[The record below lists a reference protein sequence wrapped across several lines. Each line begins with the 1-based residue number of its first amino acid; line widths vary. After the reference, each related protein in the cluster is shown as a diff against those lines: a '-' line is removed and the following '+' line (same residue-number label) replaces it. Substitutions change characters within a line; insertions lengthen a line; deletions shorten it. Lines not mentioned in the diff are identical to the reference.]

1 MVDGSCD
8 VGGLVSCRFGDIGQ
22 SDESG
27 LILIRMYNA
36 LPPLITALRQQALH
50 ADGSPASDVE
60 LVETHG
66 AWVLLAGS
74 SAYKI
79 KKPVSLPFMDFGT
92 LALRRSACQ
101 AEVRLNRRF
110 ETADP
115 ASHLYLQALPIVGT
129 VDQPRWGTPGEDD
142 DNAIEWAVHMR
153 RFNEDHRLDHL
164 CARGALKPEHL
175 TSLAQRMATFQAA
188 AAVASPDSAWGLTDG
203 VLAFARDNFAT
214 LRSGLTDARDAAHID
229 PLSRWTESRFSQLA
243 PLLTQRLSEG
253 RVREGHGDLH
263 LANLVLIGNEVVP
276 FDGIEFND
284 ALRWIDVASDMAF
297 VWMDLLDHGQS
308 GLANGLLSDW
318 LDASGDA
325 TAPAVLPFFAVYRA
339 LVRAKVAVIRSQQ
352 TGADVATS
360 LNQARAYTAMA
371 QGIAQP
377 PAPQLVITH
386 GLSGSGKTWASSR
399 WLQAEAS
406 GRAIRL
412 RSDVERK
419 RLHGL
424 GATQASGSGL
434 NTGLYSPQAHT
445 DTYAHLLERTRQL
458 LAAGW
463 SVLVDAA
470 FLRRHEREAF
480 AALANAVN
488 CPFHILATE
497 APLAVL
503 RERITARQARGGDAS
518 EATLIV
524 LEQQLGWLESLSA
537 AERAHCLPEHAL
549 TKSW

>member
-1 MVDGSCD
+1 MAPA
-8 VGGLVSCRFGDIGQ
+8 LP
-22 SDESG
+22 G
-27 LILIRMYNA
+27 LINA
-36 LPPLITALRQQALH
+36 LLDPALYAQPVQE
-50 ADGSPASDVE
+50 VE
-60 LVETHG
+60 VLETHG
-66 AWVLLAGS
+66 AWVLLAG
-74 SAYKI
+74 AHAWKI

-92 LALRRSACQ
+92 LALRRAACQ

-115 ASHLYLQALPIVGT
+115 ASHLYIQAMPIVGKA
-129 VDQPRWGTPGEDD
+129 DQPRWGTPGEDD

-153 RFNEDHRLDHL
+153 RFNQDQRLDHL

-175 TSLAQRMATFQAA
+175 TSLAQRMARFQAA
-188 AAVASPDSAWGLTDG
+188 SAVASPEGPWGRANG
-203 VLAFARDNFAT
+203 VLAFARDNLT
-214 LRSGLTDARDAAHID
+214 SLRGSLTGARDAAQTD
-229 PLSRWTESRFSQLA
+229 QLSRWTESRFKLQATLLA
-243 PLLTQRLSEG
+243 QRLREG

-263 LANLVLIGNEVVP
+263 LGNLVLIGNEVVP

-297 VWMDLLDHGQS
+297 VWMDLLDHGQT

-318 LDASGDA
+318 LDASGD
-325 TAPAVLPFFAVYRA
+325 TSAPDVLPFFAVYRA
-339 LVRAKVAVIRSQQ
+339 LVRAKVAVIRGAQA
-352 TGADVATS
+352 GADTDACV
-360 LNQARAYTAMA
+360 NEARKYTALA
-371 QGIAQP
+371 LRIAQA

-399 WLQAEAS
+399 WLQAETS

-424 GATQASGSGL
+424 SATQASGSGL

-445 DTYAHLLERTRQL
+445 DTYAHLLERAGHL
-458 LAAGW
+458 LETGW

-480 AALANAVN
+480 AALAQAAG

-503 RERITARQARGGDAS
+503 RERISERQARGADAS
-518 EATLIV
+518 EATVAV
-524 LEQQLGWLESLSA
+524 LEQQLGWLEPLTVG
-537 AERAHCLPEHAL
+537 ERTRCLPAPA
-549 TKSW
+549 

>member
-1 MVDGSCD
+1 MTTP
-8 VGGLVSCRFGDIGQ
+8 Q
-22 SDESG
+22 PA
-27 LILIRMYNA
+27 LINA
-36 LPPLITALRQQALH
+36 LLKLARH
-50 ADGSPASDVE
+50 AHPAVD
-60 LVETHG
+60 LAETHG
-66 AWVLLAGS
+66 AWVLLAGTH
-74 SAYKI
+74 AWKI
-79 KKPVSLPFMDFGT
+79 KKPVCLPFMDFST
-92 LALRRSACQ
+92 PALRGAACQ

-115 ASHLYLQALPIVGT
+115 ATHLYLDALPIVGP
-129 VDQPRWGTPGEDD
+129 VHDPRWGKPGRDD
-142 DNAIEWAVHMR
+142 SQAIEWAVHMR
-153 RFNEDHRLDHL
+153 RFSEDLRLDRV
-164 CARGALKPEHL
+164 CDRGALKPEHL
-175 TSLAQRMATFQAA
+175 ASLAQRMAAFQAT
-188 AAVASPDSAWGLTDG
+188 AAVALADGPWARTADGLS
-203 VLAFARDNFAT
+203 FARENLTA
-214 LRSGLTDARDAAHID
+214 LRADLTDASDAARLD
-229 PLSRWTESRFSQLA
+229 ALNTWTEARAAQLA
-243 PLLTQRLSEG
+243 PLLAQRLATG

-284 ALRWIDVASDMAF
+284 ALRWIDVTSDMAF
-297 VWMDLLDHGQS
+297 AWMDLLDHNQP
-308 GLANGLLSDW
+308 GLANRLLCDW
-318 LDASGDA
+318 LDASGDT
-325 TAPAVLPFFAVYRA
+325 TAPDVLPFFAVYRA
-339 LVRAKVAVIRSQQ
+339 LVRAKVAVIRSTQA
-352 TGADVATS
+352 GADAAAS
-360 LNQARAYTAMA
+360 MAQSRGYTALA
-371 QGIAQP
+371 QRIAQP

-399 WLQAEAS
+399 WLQAERS

-434 NTGLYSPQAHT
+434 NTGLYSLQAHT
-445 DTYAHLLERTRQL
+445 DTYGHLLERAGHL
-458 LAAGW
+458 LREGW

-480 AALANAVN
+480 ALLANAAN

-503 RERITARQARGGDAS
+503 RERITARQAGGTDAS

-537 AERAHCLPEHAL
+537 AERARCLPEAA
-549 TKSW
+549 

>member
-1 MVDGSCD
+1 MN
-8 VGGLVSCRFGDIGQ
+8 
-22 SDESG
+22 
-27 LILIRMYNA
+27 NA
-36 LPPLITALRQQALH
+36 LPPLITALRQRAQL
-50 ADGSPASDVE
+50 ADGSPACGVE

-66 AWVLLAGS
+66 AWVLLAGN
-74 SAYKI
+74 AACKI
-79 KKPVSLPFMDFGT
+79 KKPVRLPFMDFGT
-92 LALRRSACQ
+92 LALRRAACQ

-115 ASHLYLQALPIVGT
+115 ATHLYLQALPIVGT

-153 RFNEDHRLDHL
+153 RFSEDLRLDHL

-175 TSLAQRMATFQAA
+175 TSLAQRMGAFQAA
-188 AAVASPDSAWGLTDG
+188 AAVAAPEGRWGHGND
-203 VLAFARDNFAT
+203 VLAFARDNLTT
-214 LRSGLTDARDAAHID
+214 LRSGLTDARDAAQID
-229 PLSRWTESRFSQLA
+229 QLSQWTESRFTRLA
-243 PLLTQRLSEG
+243 PLLAQRLAEG

-276 FDGIEFND
+276 FDGIEFNE
-284 ALRWIDVASDMAF
+284 ALRWIDVASDIAF
-297 VWMDLLDHGQS
+297 AWMDLLDHGQP

-318 LDASGDA
+318 LDASGDT
-325 TAPAVLPFFAVYRA
+325 TAPEVLPFFAVYRA
-339 LVRAKVAVIRSQQ
+339 LVRSKVAVIRSTQP
-352 TGADVATS
+352 GADEAASV
-360 LNQARAYTAMA
+360 LEARGYAALA
-371 QGIAQP
+371 LRIAQP
-377 PAPQLVITH
+377 TAPQLVITH

-399 WLQAEAS
+399 WLQAERS

-424 GATQASGSGL
+424 AATQASGSSL

-445 DTYAHLLERTRQL
+445 DTYAHLQNRAQHLLET
-458 LAAGW
+458 GW

-480 AALANAVN
+480 AALAQAVG

-503 RERITARQARGGDAS
+503 RERITARQAHGADAS
-518 EATLIV
+518 EATVAV
-524 LEQQLGWLESLSA
+524 LEQQLGWLEPLSD
-537 AERAHCLPEHAL
+537 AERLRCLPEHAL
-549 TKSW
+549 AAAC

>member
-1 MVDGSCD
+1 MTAST
-8 VGGLVSCRFGDIGQ
+8 S
-22 SDESG
+22 
-27 LILIRMYNA
+27 A
-36 LPPLITALRQQALH
+36 LITALMEPSRYPH
-50 ADGSPASDVE
+50 PAPRVE
-60 LVETHG
+60 RVETHG
-66 AWVLLAGS
+66 AWVLLAGEH
-74 SAYKI
+74 AWKI
-79 KKPVSLPFMDFGT
+79 KKPVRLPFMDFST
-92 LALRRSACQ
+92 LALRRAACQ

-110 ETADP
+110 ETSNP
-115 ASHLYLQALPIVGT
+115 ATHLYLDARPILGPA
-129 VDQPRWGTPGEDD
+129 DQPRFGQAGADD
-142 DNAIEWAVHMR
+142 DIAIDWAVHMR
-153 RFNEDHRLDHL
+153 RFDEALRLDHL
-164 CARGALKPEHL
+164 CARGDLKPEHL
-175 TSLAQRMATFQAA
+175 ASLAQCMASFQAA
-188 AAVASPDSAWGLTDG
+188 AAAAVATADSVSDS
-203 VLAFARDNFAT
+203 LAFARDNLTT
-214 LRSGLTDARDAAHID
+214 LRDGLNEAGDAAKLEQ
-229 PLSRWTESRFSQLA
+229 LSEWTESSFQTLA
-243 PLLTQRLSEG
+243 PLMAQRLKDG

-297 VWMDLLDHGQS
+297 VWMDLLDHSQP

-318 LDASGDA
+318 LDASGDT
-325 TAPAVLPFFAVYRA
+325 TAPDVLPFFAVYRA
-339 LVRAKVAVIRSQQ
+339 LVRAKVAVIRSAQA
-352 TGADVATS
+352 GADEAAS
-360 LNQARAYTAMA
+360 LKDAQGYTALA
-371 QGIAQP
+371 QRIAQP

-445 DTYAHLLERTRQL
+445 DTYAHLLERARHL
-458 LAAGW
+458 LQGGW

-480 AALANAVN
+480 AALANAIN

-503 RERITARQARGGDAS
+503 RERITARQARGADAS

-537 AERAHCLPEHAL
+537 AERAHCLPDAA
-549 TKSW
+549 

>member
-1 MVDGSCD
+1 MAPA
-8 VGGLVSCRFGDIGQ
+8 LP
-22 SDESG
+22 G
-27 LILIRMYNA
+27 LIK
-36 LPPLITALRQQALH
+36 ALRDPACCPQAE
-50 ADGSPASDVE
+50 APVE
-60 LVETHG
+60 LMETHG
-66 AWVLLAGS
+66 AWVLLAGVH
-74 SAYKI
+74 AWKI
-79 KKPVSLPFMDFGT
+79 KKPVCLPFMDFGT
-92 LALRRSACQ
+92 LALRRAACQ
-101 AEVRLNRRF
+101 AEVGLNRRF

-115 ASHLYLQALPIVGT
+115 ATHLYLDALPIVGT
-129 VDQPRWGTPGEDD
+129 ADQPRWGTPGEDD
-142 DNAIEWAVHMR
+142 DRAIEWAVHMR
-153 RFNEDHRLDHL
+153 RFDEDQRLDHL
-164 CARGALKPEHL
+164 CARGALTPEHL
-175 TSLAQRMATFQAA
+175 GSFARRMALFQSR
-188 AAVASPDSAWGLTDG
+188 AAVAAPGGPWGRAND
-203 VLAFARDNFAT
+203 VLAFARDNLTT
-214 LRSGLTDARDAAHID
+214 LHSGLTDVLEAAQID
-229 PLSRWTESRFSQLA
+229 ELSRWTESRLAQLA
-243 PLLTQRLSEG
+243 PLLTQRLGEG

-297 VWMDLLDHGQS
+297 AWMDLLEHGQP

-318 LDASGDA
+318 LDASGDT
-325 TAPAVLPFFAVYRA
+325 TAPEVLPFFAVYRA
-339 LVRAKVAVIRSQQ
+339 LVRAKVAVIRSGQA
-352 TGADVATS
+352 GADVDAS
-360 LNQARAYTAMA
+360 LLEARSHTALA
-371 QGIAQP
+371 QRISQP

-424 GATQASGSGL
+424 SAKQASGSGL

-445 DTYAHLLERTRQL
+445 DTYAHLLERAGKL
-458 LAAGW
+458 LREGW

-480 AALANAVN
+480 AALANTVG

-503 RERITARQARGGDAS
+503 RERITERQARGADAS
-518 EATLIV
+518 EATVAV
-524 LEQQLGWLESLSA
+524 LEQQLGWLEPLTPD
-537 AERAHCLPEHAL
+537 ERARCLPM
-549 TKSW
+549 TV

>member
-1 MVDGSCD
+1 MTAA
-8 VGGLVSCRFGDIGQ
+8 Q
-22 SDESG
+22 P
-27 LILIRMYNA
+27 A
-36 LPPLITALRQQALH
+36 LITALLE
-50 ADGSPASDVE
+50 PARYPHPVQRVA

-66 AWVLLAGS
+66 AWVLLAGDH
-74 SAYKI
+74 AYKI
-79 KKPVSLPFMDFGT
+79 KKPVCLPFVDFST
-92 LALRRSACQ
+92 LDLRRAACL

-110 ETADP
+110 ETVDP
-115 ASHLYLQALPIVGT
+115 ATHLYLDALPIVGSAHA
-129 VDQPRWGTPGEDD
+129 PRWGEPGRDD

-153 RFNEDHRLDHL
+153 RFNEDQRLDHL

-175 TSLAQRMATFQAA
+175 TSLAQRMATFQATS
-188 AAVASPDSAWGLTDG
+188 AVASPDGPWGRAND
-203 VLAFARDNFAT
+203 VLAFARDNLNS
-214 LRSGLTDARDAAHID
+214 LRGGLTGADDAAQVD
-229 PLSRWTESRFSQLA
+229 RLSQWTESSVSQLA
-243 PLLTQRLSEG
+243 TLLAQRLREG

-263 LANLVLIGNEVVP
+263 LANLVLIGHEVVP

-297 VWMDLLDHGQS
+297 AWMDLLDHGQP

-318 LDASGDA
+318 LDASGD
-325 TAPAVLPFFAVYRA
+325 TSAPDVLPFFAVYRA
-339 LVRAKVAVIRSQQ
+339 LVRAKVAVIRSTQA
-352 TGADVATS
+352 GADTDACA
-360 LNQARAYTAMA
+360 NEARSYTALA
-371 QGIAQP
+371 QRIAQP
-377 PAPQLVITH
+377 TAPQLVITH

-424 GATQASGSGL
+424 SATQASGSGL

-445 DTYAHLLERTRQL
+445 DTYAHLLERARHL
-458 LAAGW
+458 LEKGW

-470 FLRRHEREAF
+470 FLRRHERKAF
-480 AALANAVN
+480 ATLAQAIG

-503 RERITARQARGGDAS
+503 RERITARQAHGADAS
-518 EATLIV
+518 EATVAV
-524 LEQQLGWLESLSA
+524 LEQQLGWLEPLTTD
-537 AERAHCLPEHAL
+537 ERSRCLPAPA
-549 TKSW
+549 